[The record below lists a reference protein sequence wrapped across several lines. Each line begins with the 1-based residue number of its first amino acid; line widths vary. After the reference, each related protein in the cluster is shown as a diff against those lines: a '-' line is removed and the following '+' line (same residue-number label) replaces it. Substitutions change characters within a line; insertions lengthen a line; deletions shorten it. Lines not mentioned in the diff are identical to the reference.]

1 MRNKKIKKV
10 KKIKQPSI
18 KRLKKE
24 ADRVFSIYIR
34 MRDKGVC
41 FTCGCKKKWQEQQ
54 NGHYVSR
61 NYLATRYDEK
71 NCHAQCVSCN
81 VFRHGLLTTYA
92 LKLIKRY
99 GGNILQELDTL
110 KNKPIKMTI
119 SDYQSL
125 IDLYNSKIKKLK

>member
-1 MRNKKIKKV
+1 MKRKV

-34 MRDKGVC
+34 MRGKGVC
-41 FTCGCKKKWQEQQ
+41 FICGVRKQWKEMDC
-54 NGHYVSR
+54 GHYISR
-61 NYLATRYDEK
+61 NHLATRYDER
-71 NCHAQCVSCN
+71 NCQCSCKRCN
-81 VFRHGLLTTYA
+81 IFMGGNLTSFA
-92 LKLIKRY
+92 IKLIKRY

-119 SDYQSL
+119 SDYQAL